1 MVDGWMG
8 DDWFH
13 YGAFRLA
20 NIAWLGGQT
29 GYKSGGPLPPTGG
42 WDDYDNFRTG
52 SAGDWADL
60 VAVFRRGLAFAT
72 VVAVA
77 AVVVTLREVPREDSD
92 YFATRTE
99 AEFELALR

>member
-1 MVDGWMG
+1 MNPVDRQL
-8 DDWFH
+8 D
-13 YGAFRLA
+13 RLLKA
-20 NIAWLGGQT
+20 AATAPERPSGSPSIAIERRVL
-29 GYKSGGPLPPTGG
+29 SEL
-42 WDDYDNFRTG
+42 RTRRG